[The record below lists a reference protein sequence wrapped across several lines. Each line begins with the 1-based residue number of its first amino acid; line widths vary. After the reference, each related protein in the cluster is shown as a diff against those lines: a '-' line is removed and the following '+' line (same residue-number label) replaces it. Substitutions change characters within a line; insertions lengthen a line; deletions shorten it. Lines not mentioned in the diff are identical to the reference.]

1 MVEGGGVVTMI
12 KSRYGVVIDKVW
24 LSVLVV
30 VVVAVV
36 PVVVVVV
43 LARVLIVV
51 LGVWKISCRY
61 R

>member
-1 MVEGGGVVTMI
+1 MVVEGGSVVTMI

-24 LSVLVV
+24 LSIL

-43 LARVLIVV
+43 LAMVLIVV